1 MLRTHGDDESPTKT
15 MVLVVTELS
24 HNNDGVTD
32 GLCDQ
37 TNAKV

>member
-1 MLRTHGDDESPTKT
+1 MLRTRGDDENPTKI

-24 HNNDGVTD
+24 LNNDGVTD
-32 GLCDQ
+32 GLYNQ